1 RCRRHPCCLA
11 ASPAVGRCPMIICSW
26 GRFASRQDIRAPV
39 ACPSVHRG
47 ARGLSV
53 STQSRPWTV
62 RQYTETARGLSVSTY
77 ERPRPVRQYTET
89 PVDCPS
95 VHRAARELYLS
106 AYERP

>member
-1 RCRRHPCCLA
+1 CTSVISGCQ
-11 ASPAVGRCPMIICSW
+11 AVRSDAWVLSGSTKGCQWIV
-26 GRFASRQDIRAPV
+26 RQSLRTSLD
-39 ACPSVHRG
+39 CPSVHRG
-47 ARGLSV
+47 VRGLSV